1 MVPSPQERRPE
12 AAVGTAMGDKDR
24 VVISGISGLYPQSNN
39 IKDLADILYNKE
51 NPVTAGEPRWKYDHP
66 EVPPFVGTI
75 PKIDCFDAQFFKVH
89 YRLSSSMDPMG
100 RKILEQAYQAI
111 YDSGVS
117 PEHLSGKKIGVFI
130 GSCFSE
136 TEKASFY
143 VASSRTGF
151 GIAGCNKSMFA
162 NRVSYWL
169 NAKGPSQS
177 IDAACCSSTV
187 ALEQAFLAMTRGDC
201 EAAIVGGSNLC
212 LHPQSSIHY
221 GRIICLCKD
230 GKTKSYDQHADGC
243 ARSEAVNVLFLQKAK
258 DALRIYADV
267 VHVKNKFL
275 EMVESDA
282 GPRYGFYRDPV
293 SMSGFLKE
301 FYEEAK
307 ILPKEVEYV
316 EGFGSGDTEAD
327 KVELEAFEKVFC
339 ENRSKPLLVGS
350 VMSNLGY
357 CEAASGITAITKVLL
372 GYHKGEIA
380 GNINCTTP
388 RNDVDALQKGR
399 MRLITDHQQFKRT
412 YVGVNGMSVTGI
424 NSHVL
429 LHGHFKPKDPTRYQ
443 CSFPRLVTISARQDV
458 AVISIINDL
467 KSRPIDPEEL
477 ALLHNIHSSRISG
490 HVGRGY
496 VILGTD
502 KDNKTIGLS
511 EKASYCD
518 ASDRPLWFVYSGMGS
533 QWTGMGKALMRI
545 PIFKDAIERC
555 HKVLEPKGVDL
566 VHIITSPD
574 KSIYDNIL
582 NSFVGIAAIQIG
594 LTDILLALGL
604 VPDKIIG
611 HSVGEL
617 GCAYADGCLT
627 AEEMILSAYSRGL
640 VSVQTPFIRGSMAAV
655 GIGFDKISKM
665 CPPEIEVACHN
676 GPDSCTISGP
686 ADAMS
691 EFVAQ
696 LTAKGIFAKEVPCSN
711 IAYHSRYIAE
721 AGPALRK
728 YLTEVIST
736 PKLRSNRWVSTSVPE
751 ERWSVE
757 AAKYSSAEYHTNNLL
772 NPVLFEETSRLIP
785 QNAVL
790 VEVAPHGLL
799 QAILKRS
806 LPSSCVNIPLT
817 RRGHSDNVQVLL
829 EAIGQLYME
838 GYYPNVRVL
847 YPKVE
852 FPVSTG
858 TPHLSH
864 LVEWAHNETWFLPLH
879 VSASRREAA
888 ACKFLISLHDSEN
901 NYLQGHVIQ
910 GKTVYPFAGALVAV
924 WDTLAMSLGVARKQ
938 LSVQFR
944 DVYFFAQ
951 PIMHDSRQLRLSVS
965 LHRGTGQFEVNDDC
979 SKVAT
984 GYVNGVSSNVSR
996 GFNHD
1001 EKNEEA
1007 LELTTDE
1014 VYKILFKRH
1023 YRYAGEFQSICSTN
1037 STFTEGYLLWEGNW
1051 VTLLDGM
1058 LQLNVL
1064 RQLHE
1069 GISQPTYIRKIT
1081 IDIKR
1086 HLNKKNIQI
1095 NDLNVMKTNIC
1106 EIQDSTSCEGILLE
1120 GIRFREIVPAGDN
1133 KLALK
1138 ALNFVPRFQSV
1149 RDLKVKNIFQVFTQI
1164 VGENIGKDIINVVEI
1179 YDKRGDNH
1187 VFKEINTN
1195 VHDIPGIVVNLSH
1208 MHKSEVLDNLVK
1220 EADLILV
1227 RNLSRDDS
1235 LCQILYRLFHRNG
1248 FVVNAE
1254 DVEEKCC
1261 VRPSTLYSVVSAHS
1275 SKRTRLELVKW
1286 RPITLTSGTSTFTV
1300 RTLSDLALLQTA
1312 RINLPLRQR
1321 MIVLTPYPM
1330 ISGLKDLVKQWRSES
1345 ERNQIFLLTFKN
1357 TSENLHI
1364 DTLPELDL
1372 AFNIINQQDEWGGE
1386 YFEPLRQKVRSN
1398 CGITLSSAKI
1408 GDLEYLR
1415 WIETTGCKGSGI
1427 PVKIHFAGPNFNDAK
1442 RAYGEIPFEI
1452 SDTNDRS
1459 YGMDFSGTT
1468 EKGQRVMGV
1477 VRGGALSDRV
1487 LAHPELTWPVPD
1499 HWSLEDAA
1507 TVPLPYAHAFYCL
1520 FIKIELQRGS
1530 SIIVHGGAG
1539 ALGQAIISIA
1549 LYLKCE
1555 IFVAVSDIKKKKY
1568 LLKLYP
1574 QLQEDHIGCSRDK
1587 NFSDLVLTHTN
1598 GKGCNVV
1605 ITCGQGGIKTAFLKC
1620 CAPDGFTLDT
1630 SPLKSQENY
1639 MFGMSYMVGARTYAS
1654 VDFASI
1660 FESPNKD
1667 QSNKLQ
1673 QMVAKG
1679 IQDGYVRPLTRVSFM
1694 PEEATRAFKLLAA
1707 SRHRGRILL
1716 HLQPALPQPE
1726 CSRLFCSSDH
1736 CHVLIG
1742 DEEGLAVQLGDR
1754 LIKRGARTLHLHL
1767 PTPPSSHILKT
1778 WESMGIKTQISTNE
1792 LKSSKDISNL
1802 LSDSWRMGPVEGI
1815 YVLITKTL
1823 NKQKQKICETLVD
1836 NLDLAA
1842 RKTCPTI
1849 KYFAVI
1855 GIDNCVGQSVCLSRA
1870 SQRLPAMMLQI
1881 PQEILDGRHIT
1892 NAVEQGL
1899 CSQQSAIIAHIQ
1911 VTTSQT
1917 LLDQLTA
1924 ITGIPITTVTVGGN
1938 GSISTLQDLGILSD
1952 KSRAV
1957 SIFLRDKY
1965 NICIDDDK
1973 IPFLTVEKLKDIE
1986 EMTKECEYPAKFK
1999 QGLNALFTHVDPD
2012 ELHATVE
2019 LMAPSTYSHSSELR
2033 DDELAVKATLPFLF
2047 VVPGMEGHHH
2057 RYRLMCERLKLQA
2070 FVLQPGLDRPWESSE
2085 EMTARYVKIMSKKM
2099 NSIKRFYLL
2108 GYEMGVLT
2116 ALEMATMLEDQG
2128 MTGTVFCLGGGPEDF
2143 LAALEQ
2149 QLNEACAGE
2158 DSEQALQDA
2167 VARHMCALMGSAS
2180 TQLETALHNADTWRE
2195 KVEVSV
2201 NVLRGRVTYS
2211 AQYAQALIE
2220 AAYTRVTQARNA
2232 RKRVQATPRL
2242 LESSIVLL
2250 RSPDAAI
2257 VSPHPLQRYTRLPL
2271 AIHDLRAPLVHATD
2285 DLRVAAVVN
2294 QYLDDEILQEFE
2306 NKNICETYLLNADVF
2321 MTA

>member
-1 MVPSPQERRPE
+1 MVPSPQEQQPE
-12 AAVGTAMGDKDR
+12 TAVGTTMDKNR
-24 VVISGISGLYPQSNN
+24 VVISGISGLYPQSHH
-39 IKDLADILYNKE
+39 IKDLTDILYKKE
-51 NPVTAGEPRWKYDHP
+51 NPVTAGEPRWKFDHP
-66 EVPPFVGTI
+66 EVPPFVGTV

-136 TEKASFY
+136 TEKAAFY

-187 ALEQAFLAMTRGDC
+187 ALEQAYLAMTRGDC

-212 LHPQSSIHY
+212 LHPQSSMHH
-221 GRIICLCKD
+221 GRIISLCKD
-230 GKTKSYDQHADGC
+230 GKTKSYDQNADGC

-275 EMVESDA
+275 EIVETDT
-282 GPRYGFYRDPV
+282 GPKYGFYRDPV

-307 ILPKEVEYV
+307 ILPNEVEYI
-316 EGFGSGDTEAD
+316 EGFGSGDAEAD
-327 KVELEAFEKVFC
+327 KVELEAFDEVFC
-339 ENRSKPLLVGS
+339 RNRSEPLVVGS

-380 GNINCTTP
+380 GNLHCTTP
-388 RNDVDALQKGR
+388 RNDVEAIQKGR
-399 MRLITDHQQFKRT
+399 MRILTDHQHFKRT

-458 AVISIINDL
+458 AVKSIIDDL
-467 KSRPIDPEEL
+467 KSRSIDPEEL

-490 HVGRGY
+490 HVGRGF

-502 KDNKTIGLS
+502 KDNKTVCLC

-545 PIFKDAIERC
+545 PIFSDAIERC
-555 HKVLEPKGVDL
+555 RKVLEPKGVDII
-566 VHIITSPD
+566 HIITSPD

-594 LTDILLALGL
+594 LTDILHELGL
-604 VPDKIIG
+604 IPNKIIG

-640 VSVQTPFIRGSMAAV
+640 VSVQTPFIHGSMAAV
-655 GIGFDKISKM
+655 GIGFDKVSKM

-686 ADAMS
+686 AVAMS

-696 LTAKGIFAKEVPCSN
+696 LTAKGIFAKDVPCSN

-721 AGPALRK
+721 AVIIAGPALRK

-736 PKLRSNRWVSTSVPE
+736 PKLRSPRWVSTSVPQ
-751 ERWSVE
+751 ERWNEE

-806 LPSSCVNIPLT
+806 LPSSCVNVPLT
-817 RRGHSDNVQVLL
+817 RRGHSDNAQVLL

-838 GYYPNVRVL
+838 GYYPNIRVL
-847 YPKVE
+847 YPKID

-864 LVEWAHNETWFLPLH
+864 LVEWAHNETWFLPLY

-888 ACKFLISLHDSEN
+888 ACNFVISLHDSEN

-944 DVYFFAQ
+944 DVHLFAQ
-951 PIMHDSRQLRLSVS
+951 PLMHDSRQLRLSVS
-965 LHRGTGQFEVNDDC
+965 LNRGTGLFEVTDDS

-984 GYVNGVSSNVSR
+984 GYVNRVSSNIST
-996 GFNHD
+996 GFKHH
-1001 EKNEEA
+1001 EKTTEV
-1007 LELTTDE
+1007 LELTTDD
-1014 VYKILFKRH
+1014 VYKILFQRH
-1023 YRYAGEFQSICSTN
+1023 YRYAGEFRSICSTN
-1037 STFTEGYLLWEGNW
+1037 STFAEGYLLWKGNW
-1051 VTLLDGM
+1051 VTLIDGM

-1064 RQLHE
+1064 RQPHE
-1069 GISQPTYIRKIT
+1069 GISQPAYIRKIT

-1086 HLNKKNIQI
+1086 HLNKKNVQI

-1106 EIQDSTSCEGILLE
+1106 AVQDSTSCEGILLE
-1120 GIRFREIVPAGDN
+1120 GIRFREIVPADEK

-1149 RDLKVKNIFQVFTQI
+1149 RDLKVQHIFQVFIQI
-1164 VGENIGKDIINVVEI
+1164 VSENIGKDIINVVEI
-1179 YDKRGDNH
+1179 YDKRGDDY
-1187 VFKEINTN
+1187 VFQEINTTLK
-1195 VHDIPGIVVNLSH
+1195 DIPGIAVNMSH
-1208 MHKSEVLDNLVK
+1208 MHKSEVLDNVVK
-1220 EADLILV
+1220 EADLVLV
-1227 RNLSRDDS
+1227 SNLSRDDN
-1235 LCQILYRLFHRNG
+1235 LCQTVYRLFHRNG
-1248 FVVNAE
+1248 FLINAE
-1254 DVEEKCC
+1254 HLEETS
-1261 VRPSTLYSVVSAHS
+1261 RPSALYSVVSEHS
-1275 SKRTRLELVKW
+1275 SKKTRLELVKW

-1300 RTLSDLALLQTA
+1300 RTTSDLALLQTA
-1312 RINLPLRQR
+1312 RTNLPLRQR

-1372 AFNIINQQDEWGGE
+1372 AFNIINHDEWGGE
-1386 YFEPLRQKVRSN
+1386 YYEPLQQKVGSN
-1398 CGITLSSAKI
+1398 CGIALKSAKI
-1408 GDLEYLR
+1408 GDLESLR
-1415 WIETTGCKGSGI
+1415 WIETAGCKGFGV
-1427 PVKIHFAGPNFNDAK
+1427 PVKVHFAGLNINDAK
-1442 RAYGEIPFEI
+1442 RAYGEIPFEVNNT
-1452 SDTNDRS
+1452 SES
-1459 YGMDFSGTT
+1459 YYGMDFSGMT
-1468 EKGQRVMGV
+1468 ETGQRVMGV
-1477 VRGGALSDRV
+1477 VRGGAVSDRV
-1487 LAHPELTWPVPD
+1487 LAYPELMWPVPD

-1520 FIKIELQRGS
+1520 FIKSKLKQGS
-1530 SIIVHGGAG
+1530 SIVVHGGSG
-1539 ALGQAIISIA
+1539 ALGQAIICIT
-1549 LYLKCE
+1549 LHMKCE
-1555 IFVAVSDIKKKKY
+1555 VFVAVSDIKKKQY
-1568 LLKLYP
+1568 LQKLYP
-1574 QLQEDHIGCSRDK
+1574 QLKEDHIGCSRDK
-1587 NFSDLVLTHTN
+1587 NFSDLVLSHT
-1598 GKGCNVV
+1598 KGRGCSVV
-1605 ITCGQGGIKTAFLKC
+1605 ITCGQGEIKTAFLKC
-1620 CAPDGFTLDT
+1620 CAPEGITLDT

-1639 MFGMSYMVGARTYAS
+1639 MFRMSYIAGDRSYMS
-1654 VDFASI
+1654 IDFASI

-1667 QSNKLQ
+1667 EWKKLQ
-1673 QMVAKG
+1673 VMVAKG
-1679 IQDGYVRPLTRVSFM
+1679 IQDGYVRPLSRVSFM
-1694 PEEATRAFKLLAA
+1694 PEEATRAFRLLAA
-1707 SRHRGRILL
+1707 SGHRGRILL
-1716 HLQPALPQPE
+1716 RLQPALPQPE
-1726 CSRLFCSSDH
+1726 CPRLFCSSDH
-1736 CHVLIG
+1736 CQMLIS
-1742 DEEGLAVQLGDR
+1742 DEEGLAIQLGDR
-1754 LIKRGARTLHLHL
+1754 LIKSGARTLHLHL
-1767 PTPPSSHILKT
+1767 PAPPSSHLLKT
-1778 WESMGIKTQISTNE
+1778 WETLGVKIQISTEE
-1792 LKSSKDISNL
+1792 LTSSKDIINL
-1802 LSDSWRMGPVEGI
+1802 LSESWRIGPVEGI
-1815 YVLITKTL
+1815 FVLITKAL
-1823 NKQKQKICETLVD
+1823 NKQQQKMYETLVD
-1836 NLDLAA
+1836 NLDIAA
-1842 RKTCPTI
+1842 RKTCPTM
-1849 KYFAVI
+1849 KYFAVV
-1855 GIDNCVGQSVCLSRA
+1855 GINNIVGQRVCLSRA

-1881 PQEILDGRHIT
+1881 PQELSDSRQIT

-1899 CSQQSAIIAHIQ
+1899 CSQQSDIFAHTQ
-1911 VTTSQT
+1911 VTTSNKT
-1917 LLDQLTA
+1917 LIDQIAA
-1924 ITGIPITTVTVGGN
+1924 ISGIPISIDTVGGD
-1938 GSISTLQDLGILSD
+1938 GSVATLQDLGISSE
-1952 KSRAV
+1952 KARAV
-1957 SIFLRDKY
+1957 SIFLRDTY
-1965 NICIDDDK
+1965 YVCIDDDK
-1973 IPFLTVEKLKDIE
+1973 IPYITVEKLRDIE
-1986 EMTKECEYPAKFK
+1986 EMSKECEYPPKE
-1999 QGLNALFTHVDPD
+1999 GLGALFTYVDPD
-2012 ELHATVE
+2012 ELLATVE
-2019 LMAPSTYSHSSELR
+2019 LMSPPTHSHSSQLR
-2033 DDELAVKATLPFLF
+2033 EDELDNQSTLPVLC
-2047 VVPGMEGHHH
+2047 VIPGLEGHHH

-2070 FVLQPGLDRPWESSE
+2070 FVLQPGLDKPGESNE
-2085 EMTARYVKIMSKKM
+2085 KLAARYVKIMLKKI
-2099 NSIKRFYLL
+2099 NKNKRFYLL

-2116 ALEMATMLEDQG
+2116 ALEMAAILEDQG

-2143 LAALEQ
+2143 LAALEEQ
-2149 QLNEACAGE
+2149 INTACAGE
-2158 DSEQALQDA
+2158 DSEQVLQNA

-2180 TQLETALHNADTWRE
+2180 TQLETALRNASTWRE
-2195 KVEVSV
+2195 KVDVSV
-2201 NVLRGRVTYS
+2201 SVLRGRVTYS

-2220 AAYTRVTQARNA
+2220 AAYARVTQARNA
-2232 RKRVQATPRL
+2232 RARVQATPRAL
-2242 LESSIVLL
+2242 QSRVVLL
-2250 RSPDAAI
+2250 RSPTAVSA
-2257 VSPHPLQRYTRLPL
+2257 SPHPLQRYTRLPL
-2271 AIHDLRAPLVHATD
+2271 AIHDLSAPLAHATD
-2285 DLRVAAVVN
+2285 DLRVAAIVN
-2294 QYLDDEILQEFE
+2294 QYLDDEVLQEFE
-2306 NKNICETYLLNADVF
+2306 NRNLCTSYLLNADVF

>member
-1 MVPSPQERRPE
+1 MVPSPQERKPE
-12 AAVGTAMGDKDR
+12 TAVGTMDKDR
-24 VVISGISGLYPQSNN
+24 VVISGISGLYPQSHH
-39 IKDLADILYNKE
+39 IKDLADILYKKD
-51 NPVTAGEPRWKYDHP
+51 NPVTAGEPRWKFDHP
-66 EVPPFVGTI
+66 EVPPFVGTV
-75 PKIDCFDAQFFKVH
+75 PKIDRFDAQFFKVH
-89 YRLSSSMDPMG
+89 YRLSTSTDPMA

-136 TEKASFY
+136 TEKACFY

-177 IDAACCSSTV
+177 IDAGCCSSTV
-187 ALEQAFLAMTRGDC
+187 ALEQAYLAMTRGDC

-212 LHPQSSIHY
+212 LHPQSSMHY
-221 GRIICLCKD
+221 GRIISLCKD
-230 GKTKSYDQHADGC
+230 GKTKSYDQNADGC
-243 ARSEAVNVLFLQKAK
+243 ARSEAINVLFLQKAK

-275 EMVESDA
+275 EMVETDT
-282 GPRYGFYRDPV
+282 GPKYGFYRNPV

-307 ILPKEVEYV
+307 ILPNEVEYI

-327 KVELEAFEKVFC
+327 KVELEAFDKVFC
-339 ENRSKPLLVGS
+339 GNRSEPLLVGS

-372 GYHKGEIA
+372 GYHTGEIA
-380 GNINCTTP
+380 GNLHCTTP
-388 RNDVDALQKGR
+388 RNDVEAIQKGR
-399 MRLITDHQQFKRT
+399 MRILTDHQHFKRT

-429 LHGHFKPKDPTRYQ
+429 LHGHFKQKDPTRYQ

-458 AVISIINDL
+458 AVRSIIDDL

-490 HVGRGY
+490 HVGRGF

-502 KDNKTIGLS
+502 KDMKTMSLC

-545 PIFKDAIERC
+545 PIFSDAIERC
-555 HKVLEPKGVDL
+555 RKVLEPKGVDI

-594 LTDILLALGL
+594 LTDILHELGL

-655 GIGFDKISKM
+655 GIGFEKVSKM

-686 ADAMS
+686 SVAMT

-736 PKLRSNRWVSTSVPE
+736 PKLRSPRWVSTSVPQ
-751 ERWSVE
+751 ERWNEE

-806 LPSSCVNIPLT
+806 LPSSCVNVALT
-817 RRGHSDNVQVLL
+817 RRGHADNAQVLL

-838 GYYPNVRVL
+838 GYYPNIRVL
-847 YPKVE
+847 YPKID

-864 LVEWAHNETWFLPLH
+864 LVEWAHNETWFLPLY
-879 VSASRREAA
+879 VSASRKEAA
-888 ACKFLISLHDSEN
+888 ACKFVISLHDREN

-924 WDTLAMSLGVARKQ
+924 WDTMAMSLGVARKQ

-944 DVYFFAQ
+944 DVHLFAQ
-951 PIMHDSRQLRLSVS
+951 PLMHDSRQLRLSVT
-965 LHRGTGQFEVNDDC
+965 LNWGTGLFEVTDDC

-984 GYVNGVSSNVSR
+984 GYVNRVSSNVSR

-1001 EKNEEA
+1001 EKTKEV
-1007 LELTTDE
+1007 LELTTDD
-1014 VYKILFKRH
+1014 VYNILFERH
-1023 YRYAGEFQSICSTN
+1023 YRYAGEFQSISSAN

-1051 VTLLDGM
+1051 VTLIDGM

-1064 RQLHE
+1064 RQPHE
-1069 GISQPTYIRKIT
+1069 GISQPAYIRKIS

-1086 HLNKKNIQI
+1086 HLNQKNIQI

-1106 EIQDSTSCEGILLE
+1106 AVQDSTSCEGILLE
-1120 GIRFREIVPAGDN
+1120 GIRFREIMPADEN

-1149 RDLKVKNIFQVFTQI
+1149 RDLK
-1164 VGENIGKDIINVVEI
+1164 
-1179 YDKRGDNH
+1179 
-1187 VFKEINTN
+1187 
-1195 VHDIPGIVVNLSH
+1195 
-1208 MHKSEVLDNLVK
+1208 
-1220 EADLILV
+1220 
-1227 RNLSRDDS
+1227 
-1235 LCQILYRLFHRNG
+1235 
-1248 FVVNAE
+1248 
-1254 DVEEKCC
+1254 
-1261 VRPSTLYSVVSAHS
+1261 
-1275 SKRTRLELVKW
+1275 
-1286 RPITLTSGTSTFTV
+1286 
-1300 RTLSDLALLQTA
+1300 
-1312 RINLPLRQR
+1312 
-1321 MIVLTPYPM
+1321 
-1330 ISGLKDLVKQWRSES
+1330 
-1345 ERNQIFLLTFKN
+1345 
-1357 TSENLHI
+1357 
-1364 DTLPELDL
+1364 
-1372 AFNIINQQDEWGGE
+1372 WGGE
-1386 YFEPLRQKVRSN
+1386 YYESLQQKVSSN
-1398 CGITLSSAKI
+1398 CGISLNSAKI
-1408 GDLEYLR
+1408 GDLESLR
-1415 WIETTGCKGSGI
+1415 WIETSGCKGSGV
-1427 PVKIHFAGPNFNDAK
+1427 PVKVHFAGLNINDAK
-1442 RAYGEIPFEI
+1442 RAYGEIPFEVNNT
-1452 SDTNDRS
+1452 SES
-1459 YGMDFSGTT
+1459 YYGMDFSGTT
-1468 EKGQRVMGV
+1468 ETGERVIGV
-1477 VRGGALSDRV
+1477 IRGGAVSDRV
-1487 LAHPELTWPVPD
+1487 LAHPELMWPVPD

-1507 TVPLPYAHAFYCL
+1507 TVPLSYAHAFYCL
-1520 FIKIELQRGS
+1520 FIKSELQQGS
-1530 SIIVHGGAG
+1530 SIVVHGGAG
-1539 ALGQAIISIA
+1539 GLGQAIISIA
-1549 LYLKCE
+1549 LHMKCE
-1555 IFVAVSDIKKKKY
+1555 VFVAVSDIKKKQY
-1568 LLKLYP
+1568 LQKLYP
-1574 QLQEDHIGCSRDK
+1574 QLKEDHIGCSRDK
-1587 NFSDLVLTHTN
+1587 NFSDLVLSHTN
-1598 GKGCNVV
+1598 GRGCNVV
-1605 ITCGQGGIKTAFLKC
+1605 ITCGQGEIKTAFLKC
-1620 CAPDGFTLDT
+1620 CAPSGYTLDT

-1639 MFGMSYMVGARTYAS
+1639 MFGMSYMVGARSYIS
-1654 VDFASI
+1654 IDFASI

-1667 QSNKLQ
+1667 EWKKLQ
-1673 QMVAKG
+1673 DMVAMG
-1679 IQDGYVRPLTRVSFM
+1679 IKDGYVRPLPRVSFM
-1694 PEEATRAFKLLAA
+1694 PEEATRAFRLLAA

-1716 HLQPALPQPE
+1716 RLQPALPQPE
-1726 CSRLFCSSDH
+1726 CPRLVCTPDH
-1736 CHVLIG
+1736 SQMLIS
-1742 DEEGLAVQLGDR
+1742 DEEGPAIRLGAR

-1767 PTPPSSHILKT
+1767 PTHLSSHLLKT
-1778 WESMGIKTQISTNE
+1778 WENLGVKIQISTEE
-1792 LKSSKDISNL
+1792 LTNSKDISNL
-1802 LSDSWRMGPVEGI
+1802 LSESWRMGPVEGI
-1815 YVLITKTL
+1815 FVLITKTL
-1823 NKQKQKICETLVD
+1823 NKQKQKMYETLVD

-1842 RKTCPTI
+1842 RKTCPTM
-1849 KYFAVI
+1849 KYFAVV
-1855 GIDNCVGQSVCLSRA
+1855 GINNFVGQRVCLSRA
-1870 SQRLPAMMLQI
+1870 SQRLPAMMLNI
-1881 PQEILDGRHIT
+1881 PQELTDARQIT
-1892 NAVEQGL
+1892 NAVERGL
-1899 CSQQSAIIAHIQ
+1899 CSQQSAIFAHTQ
-1911 VTTSQT
+1911 VTASKT
-1917 LLDQLTA
+1917 LLHQIAA
-1924 ITGIPITTVTVGGN
+1924 ISGIPISIDTFGGD
-1938 GSISTLQDLGILSD
+1938 GSVATLQDLGISSE
-1952 KSRAV
+1952 KTRAV
-1957 SIFLRDKY
+1957 SIFLRDTY
-1965 NICIDDDK
+1965 NVCIDDDK
-1973 IPFLTVEKLKDIE
+1973 IPFMTVEKLRDIE
-1986 EMTKECEYPAKFK
+1986 EMSKECEYPPK
-1999 QGLNALFTHVDPD
+1999 QGLDALFTYVDPD
-2012 ELHATVE
+2012 ELLATVE
-2019 LMAPSTYSHSSELR
+2019 MMAPPTHSHSSQLR
-2033 DDELAVKATLPFLF
+2033 DDELDNQATMPFLC
-2047 VVPGMEGHHH
+2047 VIPGLEGHHH

-2070 FVLQPGLDRPWESSE
+2070 FVLQPGLDRPGESNE
-2085 EMTARYVKIMSKKM
+2085 ELTARYVKIMLKKM
-2099 NSIKRFYLL
+2099 NKHKRFYLL

-2116 ALEMATMLEDQG
+2116 ALEMAAILEDQG

-2143 LAALEQ
+2143 LTALEEQ
-2149 QLNEACAGE
+2149 INTACAGE
-2158 DSEQALQDA
+2158 DSEQVLQDT

-2180 TQLETALHNADTWRE
+2180 TQLATALRNASTWRE
-2195 KVEVSV
+2195 KVDVSV
-2201 NVLRGRVTYS
+2201 SVLRGRVTYS
-2211 AQYAQALIE
+2211 AQYARALIE
-2220 AAYTRVTQARNA
+2220 AAYARVTQARNA
-2232 RKRVQATPRL
+2232 RARIQATPRAL
-2242 LESSIVLL
+2242 QSRVVLL
-2250 RSPDAAI
+2250 RSPTAVSA
-2257 VSPHPLQRYTRLPL
+2257 SPHPLQRYTRLPL
-2271 AIHDLRAPLVHATD
+2271 AIHDLRAPLAHATD
-2285 DLRVAAVVN
+2285 DLRVAAIVN
-2294 QYLDDEILQEFE
+2294 QYLDDEVLQEFE

-2321 MTA
+2321 MTV